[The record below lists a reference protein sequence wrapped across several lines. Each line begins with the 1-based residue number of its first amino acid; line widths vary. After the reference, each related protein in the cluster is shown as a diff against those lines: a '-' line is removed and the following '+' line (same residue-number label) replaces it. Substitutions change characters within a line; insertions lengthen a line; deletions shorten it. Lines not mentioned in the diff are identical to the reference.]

1 MILISIQDGVIP
13 VPRHWDPEDLILTKW
28 LHNKGWIP
36 ASRAGMTSFLVNSN
50 HNVRTVVGL

>member
-1 MILISIQDGVIP
+1 MSSQCPDYL
-13 VPRHWDPEDLILTKW
+13 DPEDLISTKW

-36 ASRAGMTSFLVNSN
+36 ASRAGMTSFLVDSN